1 MVVWLRRLAVTVTA
15 VCLLAGCQP
24 AAPPS
29 PVPAPSF
36 RCTPEA
42 GGPEFDCT
50 PRQHDDMVAKDQLYA
65 EAEAV
70 YRRFFAEDVR
80 IFRAGGVTEPTA
92 VLLETTTG
100 AFLDDSMG
108 LYRSLKKDSRRLEGG
123 DIRLAYLKRRPGISK
138 QDSVVAMVACVDARS
153 ATVIEHG
160 KSAGQGYVVEDVL
173 YFARFDGVLKIQGA
187 DGQEESECR
196 RG

>member
-29 PVPAPSF
+29 PLPTPSF

-70 YRRFFAEDVR
+70 YRKFFAEDVR

-108 LYRSLKKDSRRLEGG
+108 LYRSFVVEGRRAVGG
-123 DIRLAYLKRRPGISK
+123 TIRLVSLERLPGVSK
-138 QDSVVAMVACVDARS
+138 GGSVVAMRACTDATTTR
-153 ATVIEHG
+153 TYRHG
-160 KSAGQGYVVEDVL
+160 KPVGKGGAGMDTL
-173 YFARFDGVLKIQGA
+173 YFNRVAGVLKIQGA
-187 DGQEESECR
+187 DGKAVESC
-196 RG
+196 